1 MTPAIS
7 MLLWLILQFIAM
19 AGVLVLAGSV
29 LALAAD
35 RIATVTGLGRA
46 LVGSLLL
53 AAATSL
59 PELTV
64 CTSAAARGRVDV
76 AVGDLLGA
84 CLMNLLMLATFDLL
98 YRSRGRMLS
107 RESASHALSGTVGM
121 ALAVVAA
128 LGIQTSKTLTLPSW
142 LGVGFWSWLLIAFYA
157 LGSRLVF
164 LDQRISARAAA
175 GSLAGENEV
184 SETGSS
190 FATLRIPAAA
200 FLGAAI
206 TVFLVGPRFADVAG
220 ELADHTGLGGTFVGT
235 TFVAVCTSLP
245 ELVTSVMAVRIG
257 AFDLLI
263 GNIFGSNAFNIMLLA
278 PVDFIY
284 EGSLLADAS
293 STHGVTALAIVLA
306 TAVAVLGQLY
316 HAEYRRP
323 VVEPDAVLMLMILGG
338 AFLLVFQLS

>member
-1 MTPAIS
+1 MPLS
-7 MLLWLILQFIAM
+7 LILQFIAM

-64 CTSAAARGRVDV
+64 CTSAAASGRVDV

-128 LGIQTSKTLTLPSW
+128 LGIQTSKTLSLPAW
-142 LGVGFWSWLLIAFYA
+142 LGVGSWSWLLIAFYA

-164 LDQRISARAAA
+164 LDQRISARAA
-175 GSLAGENEV
+175 GSLAGEDEV
-184 SETGSS
+184 SETGGR
-190 FATLRIPAAA
+190 FATLRVPAAA

-284 EGSLLADAS
+284 DGSLLADAS
-293 STHGVTALAIVLA
+293 STHAVTALAIVLA

-316 HAEYRRP
+316 HAEDRRP
-323 VVEPDAVLMLMILGG
+323 IVEPDAILMLMILGG